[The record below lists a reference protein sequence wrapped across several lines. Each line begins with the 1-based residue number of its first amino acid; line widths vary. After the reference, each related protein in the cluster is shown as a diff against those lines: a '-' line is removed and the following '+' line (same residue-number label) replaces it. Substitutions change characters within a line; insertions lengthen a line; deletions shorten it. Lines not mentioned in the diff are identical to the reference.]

1 MKGLFSTS
9 AILCVIALLV
19 AATPVHACDC
29 LLSKNWSNPACKGKV
44 PKLPNGSS
52 VSSTTTNTL
61 GQGQTQTQGQGQ
73 TQSASATGGTSNAT
87 GGKVSNSGNSSNA
100 NTAATGPITVSTGA
114 STSAGGAG
122 GSATGGKAV
131 VGNTSAVTGASTS
144 TSNSSNQGNSHSS
157 ATGGAGG
164 TSASESD
171 SGGNSYSSYAAAS
184 RIPAATALAGIGITT
199 AGCRF
204 AEGLGVQTMPAGT
217 SVGFSFKDHDC
228 ARFQLAQFLYSR
240 GQDIA
245 GDKVLC
251 QISELK
257 DALGADCLADVHQI
271 VTTAAVYP
279 AGERERR
286 EARAQWDSV
295 QK

>member
-1 MKGLFSTS
+1 VKRLLSTS

-61 GQGQTQTQGQGQ
+61 SQGQTQGQGQ

-87 GGKVSNSGNSSNA
+87 GGKVSNSGNSTNA
-100 NTAATGPITVSTGA
+100 NQSSSKVSVSAGPVSAAGGSGGQATGGA
-114 STSAGGAG
+114 STAEG
-122 GSATGGKAV
+122 GS
-131 VGNTSAVTGASTS
+131 VGNTSS
-144 TSNSSNQGNSHSS
+144 TSNSSNQGNSRSS
-157 ATGGAGG
+157 AAGG
-164 TSASESD
+164 SSTSEGSSD
-171 SGGNSYSSYAAAS
+171 SQTSVYAAP
-184 RIPAATALAGIGITT
+184 RIPVGTAVASIGITT

-217 SVGFSFKDHDC
+217 SLGFSFKDHDC

-251 QISELK
+251 QITELK

-271 VTTAAVYP
+271 VATAAVYP